1 MEKEQLLNK
10 LGNRIREIRKEKG
23 ITQVEL
29 ANSIGKD
36 QQSVQR
42 LESGN
47 INPSFYYVYEVAK
60 GLDIPLKGVLAL
72 GRGFSFSLRKY
83 RTLQM

>member
-1 MEKEQLLNK
+1 MKKEQALKK

-36 QQSVQR
+36 QQSIQR
-42 LESGN
+42 LEAGN
-47 INPSFYYVYEVAK
+47 INPSFYYLLELAK
-60 GLDIPLKGVLAL
+60 GLDVSFTELIK
-72 GRGFSFSLRKY
+72 FS
-83 RTLQM
+83 

>member
-1 MEKEQLLNK
+1 MQKERLLKK
-10 LGNRIREIRKEKG
+10 LGGRIRKIRNEKG
-23 ITQVEL
+23 LSQVEL

-47 INPSFYYVYEVAK
+47 VNPSFFYLYEISE
-60 GLDIPLKGVLAL
+60 GLGIDVGDLLKKL
-72 GRGFSFSLRKY
+72 
-83 RTLQM
+83 

>member
-1 MEKEQLLNK
+1 MKKEQLLK
-10 LGNRIREIRKEKG
+10 KIGNRIRDIRKEKG

-42 LESGN
+42 LEKGN
-47 INPSFYYVYEVAK
+47 INPSFYYLYEVAN
-60 GLDIPLKGVLAL
+60 GLDIDVEELVKLK
-72 GRGFSFSLRKY
+72 K
-83 RTLQM
+83 

>member
-1 MEKEQLLNK
+1 MKKEQLLNK
-10 LGNRIREIRKEKG
+10 LGDRIRKIRKEKG

-42 LESGN
+42 LEAGN
-47 INPSFYYVYEVAK
+47 INPSFYYLYEVAN
-60 GLDIPLKGVLAL
+60 GLNV
-72 GRGFSFSLRKY
+72 SLNE
-83 RTLQM
+83 LLDFDN